1 MRRRILRRYR
11 RRAANPGQPD
21 WHIASR
27 HGLVLYFIAANP
39 GCATGEIAE
48 ALTRSRGAISATVGD
63 LRRAELV
70 NARTEGGRQHY
81 TVNRDA
87 RFDVPGIRAG
97 FVLGDV
103 LGVFD
108 HTGLMS
114 AMQW

>member
-11 RRAANPGQPD
+11 RRAANHGQPD

-27 HGLVLYFIAANP
+27 HGLVVYFIAANP

-48 ALTRSRGAISATVGD
+48 ALTRSRGAISATVDD
-63 LRRAELV
+63 LRRAGLV

-81 TVNRDA
+81 TVNLDA
-87 RFDVPGIRAG
+87 RVDVPGVRAEL
-97 FVLGDV
+97 VLGDV

-108 HTGLMS
+108 HAGLMS

>member
-1 MRRRILRRYR
+1 
-11 RRAANPGQPD
+11 
-21 WHIASR
+21 
-27 HGLVLYFIAANP
+27 
-39 GCATGEIAE
+39 
-48 ALTRSRGAISATVGD
+48 VGD

>member
-1 MRRRILRRYR
+1 MRDGNLRRYR
-11 RRAANPGQPD
+11 RRAANPGQRD
-21 WHIASR
+21 WHFASR

-70 NARTEGGRQHY
+70 NALTDGGRQHY
-81 TVNRDA
+81 TVNLDA
-87 RFDVPGIRAG
+87 RVDVPGVRAG
-97 FVLGDV
+97 FVLGDL

-108 HTGLMS
+108 HAGLMS